1 MTPKTRKPAA
11 NSAKQQ
17 RGRPFPKGVS
27 GNPAGRPLGSRH
39 KVTLAVEALLDGQHE
54 ALTQKAIDLALAGD
68 TVALRLCL
76 DRIAP
81 TRKGRPVALELP
93 SVETAADVLKA
104 LGVVVAETASGTI
117 TPEEAVMI
125 ASVFETKRKAIETV
139 DIERRLMVL
148 ERGAEKR

>member
-1 MTPKTRKPAA
+1 MSTNGKSAA
-11 NSAKQQ
+11 NSAPNQ
-17 RGRPFPKGVS
+17 RGRPFPKGQS
-27 GNPAGRPLGSRH
+27 GNPAGKPKGARH
-39 KVTLAVEALLDGQHE
+39 RLTVLAEKLMADDAEAVTRAVIA
-54 ALTQKAIDLALAGD
+54 AAKSGD
-68 TVALRLCL
+68 MQAARLIL

-104 LGVVVAETASGTI
+104 LGVLVAETASGTI

-139 DIERRLMVL
+139 DIERRLAAL
-148 ERGAEKR
+148 EGEAKRQ